1 MNQTTY
7 KNSSISE
14 YLTLD
19 EFLDTLGFSKW
30 ITITTSFVLP
40 IVNVIGLV
48 LCSLSLW
55 IFSQS
60 RFKNPTFFYYR
71 LLTIVYILSL
81 FHNIPAGL
89 LFSPRYYNRNQS
101 MNTYATSI
109 FHIYNGCM
117 SNFLFHYGDAL
128 QVGILLTR
136 MRLFSPLL
144 SIYFT
149 ASPKYISLAFFFIC
163 LLIDFPLVFTFKV
176 GSLGKYYYEDSSGT
190 KRYETFYF
198 MVNSDFAMSP
208 FGQIF
213 GFVTSFCLNTLFS
226 LIVGIVLNVISFA
239 QYKFHLNK
247 RREQTEAINM
257 RLIEIVNV
265 AKIANNL
272 NDQLS
277 EKDKNARDAE
287 KNMLYMV
294 LSLCSISI
302 VTGLVIICSI
312 PYFLF
317 YYSFS
322 GSLTLMVVF
331 ITIYTLVPTVSIFI
345 FYSFNKIYREEFNR
359 ILFSRNFFYS
369 KTFAILPPPFRNRYL
384 TVNFSFPIRK
394 CIN

>member
-1 MNQTTY
+1 
-7 KNSSISE
+7 
-14 YLTLD
+14 
-19 EFLDTLGFSKW
+19 
-30 ITITTSFVLP
+30 
-40 IVNVIGLV
+40 
-48 LCSLSLW
+48 
-55 IFSQS
+55 
-60 RFKNPTFFYYR
+60 
-71 LLTIVYILSL
+71 
-81 FHNIPAGL
+81 
-89 LFSPRYYNRNQS
+89 

-144 SIYFT
+144 S
-149 ASPKYISLAFFFIC
+149 LC
-163 LLIDFPLVFTFKV
+163 
-176 GSLGKYYYEDSSGT
+176 
-190 KRYETFYF
+190 
-198 MVNSDFAMSP
+198 
-208 FGQIF
+208 
-213 GFVTSFCLNTLFS
+213 
-226 LIVGIVLNVISFA
+226 
-239 QYKFHLNK
+239 
-247 RREQTEAINM
+247 
-257 RLIEIVNV
+257 
-265 AKIANNL
+265 
-272 NDQLS
+272 

-302 VTGLVIICSI
+302 VTRLVIICSI

-384 TVNFSFPIRK
+384 TINFSFPIRK